1 MLGSGNVAGHLAIML
16 DKIGDVVQVYSPTL
30 SHAAQL
36 ADKLNNATPI
46 DNPRDVVNDADFY
59 IIAVKDD
66 AIGELARKIEVDNGI
81 WAHTSGSISMS
92 VFEGVKKNYGVFYLL
107 QTFNKRDDVDFSNL
121 PILIEA
127 NNTETENSLFNL
139 AVKLSDNVR
148 LTSSDD
154 RAVIH
159 RAAVFAC
166 NFSNYMWCIADDI
179 LKTRGF
185 DLTIFESLLTTTLK
199 NALSSSP
206 DNSQTG
212 PARRGDRNVMQKHE
226 SLLNKDQAEVY
237 KLLSNQIFERFNS
250 SKNEPNK

>member
-1 MLGSGNVAGHLAIML
+1 
-16 DKIGDVVQVYSPTL
+16 
-30 SHAAQL
+30 
-36 ADKLNNATPI
+36 
-46 DNPRDVVNDADFY
+46 
-59 IIAVKDD
+59 
-66 AIGELARKIEVDNGI
+66 
-81 WAHTSGSISMS
+81 MS

-179 LKTRGF
+179 LKTRDF

-206 DNSQTG
+206 DKSQTG
-212 PARRGDRNVMQKHE
+212 PARRGDRHVMQKHE